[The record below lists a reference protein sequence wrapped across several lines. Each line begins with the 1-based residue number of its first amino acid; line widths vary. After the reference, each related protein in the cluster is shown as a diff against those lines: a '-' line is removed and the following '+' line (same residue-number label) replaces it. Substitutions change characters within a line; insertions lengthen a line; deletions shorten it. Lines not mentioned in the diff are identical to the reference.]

1 MSVSSYLAC
10 QATGDGLLMSVFFVA
25 TDTAQRG
32 ERERQIVNAVRPCWA
47 MAREARGKRRH
58 EHGVVGVG
66 DDGRLA
72 VWLAAAGVC
81 HIVVCDSDANLD
93 LAVNFLHVF
102 SSVLAEHVK
111 GGALETFLVKPDEA
125 LILLEKFLPCG
136 QLLVLQSNLI
146 KHLKKEADAIVGQ
159 KVA

>member
-1 MSVSSYLAC
+1 M
-10 QATGDGLLMSVFFVA
+10 
-25 TDTAQRG
+25 
-32 ERERQIVNAVRPCWA
+32 
-47 MAREARGKRRH
+47 
-58 EHGVVGVG
+58 
-66 DDGRLA
+66 
-72 VWLAAAGVC
+72 WLGAAGVC
-81 HIVVCDSDANLD
+81 HAVVCEPDVNLD
-93 LAVNFLHVF
+93 LAVNFLQVF
-102 SSVLAEHVK
+102 SAVLAEHVK

>member
-1 MSVSSYLAC
+1 MSVSCYLAC
-10 QATGDGLLMSVFFVA
+10 QATGEGLLMSVFFGAAEAVERGGWERRVV
-25 TDTAQRG
+25 DT
-32 ERERQIVNAVRPCWA
+32 VRPCWA
-47 MAREARGKRRH
+47 LAREARGRRRQG
-58 EHGVVGVG
+58 HGVVPVG
-66 DDGRLA
+66 EGRVA
-72 VWLAAAGVC
+72 VWLAAAGAC
-81 HIVVCDSDANLD
+81 HIIVCDADVNLD
-93 LAVNFLHVF
+93 LAVNFLQVF

-111 GGALETFLVKPDEA
+111 GGALETFQVKPDEA

>member
-1 MSVSSYLAC
+1 MSVSCYLAC
-10 QATGDGLLMSVFFVA
+10 QAVGEGLLMSVFFGA
-25 TDTAQRG
+25 SEGMARG
-32 ERERQIVNAVRPCWA
+32 ERERRVVDTVRPCWA
-47 MAREARGKRRH
+47 LAREARGRRRQ
-58 EHGVVGVG
+58 EHGVVPLG
-66 DDGRLA
+66 DEGRVA
-72 VWLAAAGVC
+72 VWHAAAGVC
-81 HIVVCDSDANLD
+81 HVVVCDPDVNLD
-93 LAVNFLHVF
+93 LAVNFLQVF

-136 QLLVLQSNLI
+136 QLLVLQNNLI